1 VVWASSANAAELGL
15 VGSAIPTS
23 GGTATSIPLD
33 IGSRSQAP
41 QIQYPTVPAFRLAAL
56 WFGVP

>member
-1 VVWASSANAAELGL
+1 LREAAELGL
-15 VGSAIPTS
+15 VGSAIPAS

-41 QIQYPTVPAFRLAAL
+41 QIPYPTLPAQDLLRVAE
-56 WFGVP
+56 